1 MNPEGNIYGKDTSP
15 DLPRAATNPE
25 GNRHG
30 QDTSD
35 LILGEQAKS
44 LPKEMREPETTEGD
58 ADALVRKAVGLDK
71 TQLLAR
77 VKDNEVSGKGYV
89 QTNLRTAWD
98 RSYKAFR
105 NEHFS
110 ESKYLS
116 PRYASRS
123 KLFKPKTRTAVR
135 KNLTSAAGA
144 LFGSA
149 DAVTVSAQDSSDPRQ
164 RATAALLQELLNY
177 RLGRHGR
184 SAIPWFM
191 VSMGANL
198 DAQLTGVCIS
208 KQYWKFQEAKGKD
221 KDGKPILHH
230 DRPDCLN
237 CPPEAAIIDATCEW
251 TQPAQ
256 TSPFFIMR
264 FPMSIDAVET
274 MMEAKDAPNA
284 PQWLGVSG
292 ERLMTF
298 AGATPDDIT
307 AVRNARAPGS
317 DLEVQKTGDRRTIW
331 VYENF
336 ETIDGEDYHYWSVGT
351 QELLSVPRPT
361 REAYPEQFGDRP
373 YTWGFGAL
381 ETYRA
386 YPMSPVES
394 WQQLQQEANDLVNLR
409 LDQAKKVVNPVA
421 KVRRGRQ
428 VDIDAVQRSG
438 QDGVVMV
445 TELEDF
451 EWDRPPDVSRSAYE
465 EANYLNNDFD
475 ELSGSFSTSS
485 VATNHNLNETLGGMK
500 MLAGASSSVTE
511 FDLQVWIET
520 YVEPTLTQLL
530 RLEQFYESDEKILA
544 IAGQKAELI
553 ERFGISE
560 ITDTLLQQDVTLT
573 VAAGIR
579 GGDPMQSLQ
588 KFGSA
593 TQMFGE
599 IAQAA
604 AAVGQPVPTPNFEE
618 LADEIYGKAGYKN
631 AFKRFFGPPQPPPQA
646 GPDPAAMA
654 KAENDKQKLAL
665 EAQKHQDN
673 ISLEA
678 QKHQDTMGLERDK
691 LGLEANKH
699 QDDHHRSAA
708 QLEHEVMSK
717 KRELGLQ
724 ERSQNHA
731 EQQAQVQNQFT
742 AQQAKD
748 DNALKARA
756 QDHTE
761 RSFDRTQ
768 GHTEQSFERTQGHT
782 EKQAD
787 GDHRLKARAQGH
799 TERHATRQQ
808 DHAEKH
814 ADRTQS
820 HAEKSSEADGKRQD
834 RAQDHTEKSFDR
846 SQGHTEKQA
855 ATDNKRADRQ
865 QDHAE
870 KDSDR
875 GHGLEREKLSDAK
888 AARQSDDNFRRDK
901 DGVKRR
907 APDETEKKEREAADK
922 AQSVRDAATRQ
933 ILDAILRLDEGV
945 ARLSKD
951 AGTPRRIIRDKDGT
965 PTGIDTGSGVLPIER
980 DKSGRP
986 IGLGA
991 RKPH

>member
-1 MNPEGNIYGKDTSP
+1 MS
-15 DLPRAATNPE
+15 NPE
-25 GNRHG
+25 GNRYG
-30 QDTSD
+30 KDTSD
-35 LILGEQAKS
+35 LILAEQAQA
-44 LPKEMREPETTEGD
+44 LPKEMREPETSEGD
-58 ADALVRKAVGLDK
+58 ANALVRKAIGLDK
-71 TQLLAR
+71 NQLLAR
-77 VKDNEVSGKGYV
+77 VKDNETNGKGYV
-89 QTNLRTAWD
+89 QTNLRTAWE

-105 NEHFS
+105 NEHF
-110 ESKYLS
+110 EGSKYLS
-116 PRYASRS
+116 PRFATRS

-208 KQYWKFQEAKGKD
+208 KQYWRFQEVEGKD
-221 KDGKPILHH
+221 GNPILHH

-237 CPPEAAIIDATCEW
+237 IPPEAVVIDASCEW
-251 TQPAQ
+251 TQPSQ
-256 TSPFFIMR
+256 TSPFFIVR
-264 FPMSIDAVET
+264 FPMTVET
-274 MMEAKDAPNA
+274 VEAMMEAKDAPSA
-284 PQWLGVSG
+284 PQWLNVSG

-317 DLEVQKTGDRRTIW
+317 DQAEEVQKTGDRRTLWI
-331 VYENF
+331 YENF
-336 ETIDGEDYHYWSVGT
+336 ETIDGEDYHYWTVGDR
-351 QELLSVPRPT
+351 ELLSVPRPT

-373 YTWGFGAL
+373 YVWGFGAL

-409 LDQAKKVVNPVA
+409 LDQAKKVVNPAA

-438 QDGVVMV
+438 QDSVIMV

-520 YVEPTLTQLL
+520 YVEPTLTQLM

-544 IAGQKAELI
+544 IAGQKAELV
-553 ERFGISE
+553 ERYGINE

-588 KFGSA
+588 KFGGA
-593 TQMFGE
+593 MEMFGG
-599 IAQAA
+599 IVTAA
-604 AAVGQPVPTPNFEE
+604 AGVGMPVPTPNFEE
-618 LADEIYGKAGYKN
+618 LGDEIFGKAGYKN
-631 AFKRFFGPPQPPPQA
+631 AFKRFFGPPTPPPQQ

-665 EAQKHQDN
+665 EAQKHQDT
-673 ISLEA
+673 IALEA
-678 QKHQDTMGLERDK
+678 QKHQDTIGLEERK
-691 LGLEANKH
+691 LELEADKH

-708 QLEHEVMSK
+708 QLDHEVTAK
-717 KRELGLQ
+717 DRELALQ
-724 ERSQNHA
+724 EQAQKHA
-731 EQQAQVQNQFT
+731 ETQARVQNQFT
-742 AQQAKD
+742 EAQALN
-748 DNALKARA
+748 DNAFKTRQ

-768 GHTEQSFERTQGHT
+768 GHTEQSFNRTQGHT
-782 EKQAD
+782 EQQSSN
-787 GDHRLKARAQGH
+787 DHRLKARAQGH
-799 TERHATRQQ
+799 TERHATRTQ

-814 ADRTQS
+814 ADRTQT
-820 HAEKSSEADGKRQD
+820 HAEKASEADGKRAD
-834 RAQDHTEKSFDR
+834 RQQDHTEKSFDR

-855 ATDNKRADRQ
+855 ANDNKRADRQ

-875 GHGLEREKLSDAK
+875 SHGLERVKLADTQ
-888 AARQSDDNFRRDK
+888 AARESEDNFRRDK
-901 DGVKRR
+901 EGVKR
-907 APDETEKKEREAADK
+907 ASPTPEETKAKADADK
-922 AQSVRDAATRQ
+922 RNAAQDAAIKMILEGIRRLEGKVED
-933 ILDAILRLDEGV
+933 LDAHSS
-945 ARLSKD
+945 A
-951 AGTPRRIIRDKDGT
+951 PRRIIHDTSGKAVGV
-965 PTGIDTGSGVLPIER
+965 DTGRGVHAIER
-980 DKSGRP
+980 DADDRP
-986 IGLGA
+986 IGLGPRQAKAANDNPTKA
-991 RKPH
+991 RKAAS